1 MLWGERMSYKIER
14 ENDALLAHDLEG
26 AYAALLDVRDAAV
39 QS

>member
-1 MLWGERMSYKIER
+1 MNRAQLER
-14 ENDALLAHDLEG
+14 EADALLAHDLEG